1 MTVAQ
6 THGTL
11 AEPTVLVI
19 QRWLPGPI
27 ERVWAYLTQSE
38 LRRQWLASGEMPL
51 EADAPFEL
59 VWRNDELS
67 DPPGVRPDGFAP
79 EQRMQSRIIAVEP
92 PHRLVFGWEGDG
104 EVSMELKPGQDRVLL
119 TITHRRLPL
128 AGRTRLH
135 VSAGWH
141 AHLDMLEACMSGS
154 RPVPF
159 WDRWTALKHDYA
171 GRIGATQGEA

>member
-11 AEPTVLVI
+11 VEPTVLVI

-67 DPPGVRPDGFAP
+67 DPPGVRPDGAAWRHGRLAP
-79 EQRMQSRIIAVEP
+79 
-92 PHRLVFGWEGDG
+92 
-104 EVSMELKPGQDRVLL
+104 
-119 TITHRRLPL
+119 
-128 AGRTRLH
+128 AGRPDRRPRYR
-135 VSAGWH
+135 G
-141 AHLDMLEACMSGS
+141 CGS
-154 RPVPF
+154 RRP
-159 WDRWTALKHDYA
+159 
-171 GRIGATQGEA
+171 